1 MDDKIISFVKKSWQ
15 IRSKIYNSHVIN
27 VSASVKP
34 YARISEEAGGSQSKY
49 AFSMRRFYSV
59 RNPPLNIW
67 QDLNFMF

>member
-34 YARISEEAGGSQSKY
+34 YARISEEAGGSQS
-49 AFSMRRFYSV
+49 
-59 RNPPLNIW
+59 
-67 QDLNFMF
+67 